1 MSRAARELP
10 RGLPLALPLEATL
23 VSAPKSSRARMGTVV
38 TIEVVGHDRSARA
51 RRIRD
56 LAIERAFAWFDRVEA
71 ACSRFDASSEL
82 RRLCATH
89 GVDVVVSPMLFE
101 AVRFAVAVAEETR
114 GAFDPTVGVRMEARG
129 FHRDYR
135 DGAVVRSGVND
146 AEPVSYRD
154 VVLNESARTVR
165 LERALVLDL
174 GAVAKGLA
182 IDMAVQELRP
192 LANFVVDAGGDLY
205 CGGHNAVEQPW
216 TVGIRHPRESQALL
230 TRVAITDAAL
240 CTSGDYERRVADG
253 TAGEHHVL
261 NPSTGASPR
270 DVISA
275 SVIAPTAMV
284 ADALGTAAFVLGCAE
299 GLALLEHHELHA
311 CLVDAQIVRH
321 TTPDW
326 IDV

>member
-1 MSRAARELP
+1 
-10 RGLPLALPLEATL
+10 
-23 VSAPKSSRARMGTVV
+23 MGTVV

-51 RRIRD
+51 RRTRD
-56 LAIERAFAWFDRVEA
+56 LAIERAFTWFDRVESV
-71 ACSRFDASSEL
+71 CSRFDATSEL
-82 RRLCATH
+82 RRLCAST

-101 AVRFAVAVAEETR
+101 AVRFAVAVAEETG
-114 GAFDPTVGVRMEARG
+114 GAFDPTVGARMEARG
-129 FHRDYR
+129 FNRDYR
-135 DGAVVRSGVND
+135 SGAVVGSEVRTDES
-146 AEPVSYRD
+146 VSYRD
-154 VVLNESARTVR
+154 VVLNESARSVR
-165 LERALVLDL
+165 LERALVMDL

-192 LANFVVDAGGDLY
+192 LENFVVDAGGDLY
-205 CGGHNAVEQPW
+205 CGGHNAAEQPW
-216 TVGIRHPRESQALL
+216 TIGIRHPRERNALL

-240 CTSGDYERRVADG
+240 CTSGDYERRVAEGAVADV
-253 TAGEHHVL
+253 ADGEHHVL
-261 NPSTGASPR
+261 DPSTGASPR

-299 GLALLEHHELHA
+299 GLALLEHHDLRA
-311 CLVDAQIVRH
+311 CLVDAQLVRH

>member
-1 MSRAARELP
+1 
-10 RGLPLALPLEATL
+10 
-23 VSAPKSSRARMGTVV
+23 
-38 TIEVVGHDRSARA
+38 
-51 RRIRD
+51 
-56 LAIERAFAWFDRVEA
+56 
-71 ACSRFDASSEL
+71 
-82 RRLCATH
+82 
-89 GVDVVVSPMLFE
+89 MLFE
-101 AVRFAVAVAEETR
+101 AVRFAVAVAEETH
-114 GAFDPTVGVRMEARG
+114 GAFDPTVGARMEARG
-129 FHRDYR
+129 FNRDYR
-135 DGAVVRSGVND
+135 SGAVMGSEVRTD
-146 AEPVSYRD
+146 EPVSYRD

-165 LERALVLDL
+165 LERALLLDL

-192 LANFVVDAGGDLY
+192 LANFVVDAGGDVY
-205 CGGHNAVEQPW
+205 CGGHNSAEQPW
-216 TVGIRHPRESQALL
+216 TVGIRHPREAQALL
-230 TRVAITDAAL
+230 TRVTITDAAL
-240 CTSGDYERRVADG
+240 CTSGDYERRVADD

-299 GLALLEHHELHA
+299 GLALLEHHELRA
-311 CLVDAQIVRH
+311 CLVDAQLVRH